1 LLKETLRVNRIE
13 FRPIISGNLLRHPAF
28 KKYELCTEREEPN
41 VEILHKNGLY
51 VGNSQF
57 VNYRKVD
64 RLLEIL
70 NEVIPNV

>member
-1 LLKETLRVNRIE
+1 MRNHIE

-28 KKYELCTEREEPN
+28 RKYELCTQKEEPN

-57 VNYRKVD
+57 VNDRKVD

-70 NEVIPNV
+70 SEVVPNV

>member
-1 LLKETLRVNRIE
+1 MRNEIE

-28 KKYELCTEREEPN
+28 KKYDLCTQKEEPN

-57 VNYRKVD
+57 VNDRKVD

-70 NEVIPNV
+70 SEVVPNV